1 MVLGSH
7 PAHPQ
12 ARLVPPSGPVDTADA
27 ADPASRPPAVLTVN
41 AALHRVTLC
50 RHQQRA
56 LQGHGG
62 RHPAGLPEHHV
73 RYLEPLQGAS
83 DVTTWRPS
91 RSPSHPRAA
100 QGALP
105 PPAWLAPGPGEAC
118 WAVPEP

>member
-62 RHPAGLPEHHV
+62 RHPRWASGTPRTLPGTPAGSE
-73 RYLEPLQGAS
+73 
-83 DVTTWRPS
+83 
-91 RSPSHPRAA
+91 
-100 QGALP
+100 
-105 PPAWLAPGPGEAC
+105 
-118 WAVPEP
+118 